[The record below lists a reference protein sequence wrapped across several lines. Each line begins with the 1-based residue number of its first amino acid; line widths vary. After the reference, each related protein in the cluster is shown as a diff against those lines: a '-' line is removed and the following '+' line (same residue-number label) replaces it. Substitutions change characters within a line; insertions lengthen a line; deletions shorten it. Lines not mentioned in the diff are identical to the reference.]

1 MSVTT
6 CRFAC
11 LAAVAGIEPRSRRW
25 PHLYMRP
32 YPAVILLRGTVP
44 SCAPVPNDDIAGW
57 PLGNRS
63 LPWNSRSAPAPP
75 GRPTPLLN
83 RRGFR
88 RACDQWAD
96 GDVKDASA
104 CCVMVDLDG
113 FKAINDRHGHP
124 VGDAALIQFA
134 ATLRLHMRPTD
145 TIARLGGDEFAL
157 ILPNCSGSDARKMLA
172 RLQDALAVAPLPAS
186 GSTVFLRF
194 SAGIAER
201 HADESLAQALERADA
216 ALLDAKRQGKATVS
230 LGVLPARPV
239 GGRGNCECVRPT
251 NRFSMDSN
259 QR

>member
-1 MSVTT
+1 MAPTIRPFPLGVSDA
-6 CRFAC
+6 RPY
-11 LAAVAGIEPRSRRW
+11 AVVLFLTRHRPFMRANSRRRHRRSSVKQQIVALEQALEQAQ
-25 PHLYMRP
+25 HL
-32 YPAVILLRGTVP
+32 LHQ
-44 SCAPVPNDDIAGW
+44 DD
-57 PLGNRS
+57 L
-63 LPWNSRSAPAPP
+63 
-75 GRPTPLLN
+75 TPLLN

-124 VGDAALIQFA
+124 VGDAALIHFA
-134 ATLRLHMRPTD
+134 TTLRRHMRPTD

-157 ILPNCSGSDARKMLA
+157 ILSNCSGSDARKMLE
-172 RLQDALAVAPLPAS
+172 RLRGALAVTPLPAS
-186 GSTVFLRF
+186 DSTVFLRF

-230 LGVLPARPV
+230 LGVLPARSV
-239 GGRGNCECVRPT
+239 DGATANACGQQIASACTPT
-251 NRFSMDSN
+251 NADS
-259 QR
+259 REGD

>member
-1 MSVTT
+1 MLWSSFYAAQVLHALQLPATT
-6 CRFAC
+6 SALGRFKQQI
-11 LAAVAGIEPRSRRW
+11 VALEQALQQAQ
-25 PHLYMRP
+25 HL
-32 YPAVILLRGTVP
+32 LHQ
-44 SCAPVPNDDIAGW
+44 DD
-57 PLGNRS
+57 L
-63 LPWNSRSAPAPP
+63 
-75 GRPTPLLN
+75 TPLLN

-96 GDVKDASA
+96 GGAKDVSA

-124 VGDAALIQFA
+124 VGDAALIHFA
-134 ATLRLHMRPTD
+134 ATLGRHIRPTD

-157 ILPNCSGSDARKMLA
+157 ILSNCSGSDARKMLE
-172 RLQDALAVAPLPAS
+172 RLRDTLAVTPPPAS

-230 LGVLPARPV
+230 LDVLPARSV
-239 GGRGNCECVRPT
+239 DGATANACGQQIASACTPT
-251 NRFSMDSN
+251 NADTREGD
-259 QR
+259 

>member
-1 MSVTT
+1 MAPTIRPFPLGVSDA
-6 CRFAC
+6 RPY
-11 LAAVAGIEPRSRRW
+11 AVVIFLTRHRPFMRSNSRRRHRRSSVKQQIVALEQALEQAQ
-25 PHLYMRP
+25 HL
-32 YPAVILLRGTVP
+32 LHQ
-44 SCAPVPNDDIAGW
+44 DD
-57 PLGNRS
+57 L
-63 LPWNSRSAPAPP
+63 
-75 GRPTPLLN
+75 TPLLN

-124 VGDAALIQFA
+124 VGDAALIHFA
-134 ATLRLHMRPTD
+134 TTLRRHMRPTD

-157 ILPNCSGSDARKMLA
+157 ILSNCSGSDARKMLE
-172 RLQDALAVAPLPAS
+172 RLRGALAVTPLPAS
-186 GSTVFLRF
+186 DSTVFLRF

-230 LGVLPARPV
+230 LGVLPARSV
-239 GGRGNCECVRPT
+239 DGATANACGQQIASACTPT
-251 NRFSMDSN
+251 NADS
-259 QR
+259 REGD